1 MSPQTSFEGQVIV
14 VTGATG
20 ALGQAVVSWFAE
32 RGGRVGILGSS
43 EASLSKAYP
52 EPVAQHCYVSCDLTQ
67 RSSCAQAVSAVE
79 AQLGPINIV
88 CNAAGGFVMGD
99 AVHETSDATWDFL
112 FDLNAR
118 SILNMSAAVVP
129 SMLARGGGKVVNVA
143 AKALAGAA
151 NMGPYI
157 ASKAAVM
164 RLTESMA
171 LELRGQ
177 GINVNCVM
185 PGLIDTPRNRA
196 DMPSADFSQ
205 WVTPRQIADVIGF
218 LASVQSSAVH
228 GASIPVDGLS

>member
-1 MSPQTSFEGQVIV
+1 MTTQTSFEGQVIV

-20 ALGQAVVSWFAE
+20 VLGQALVSWFTE
-32 RGGRVGILGSS
+32 RGGWVGVMGTS
-43 EASLSKAYP
+43 AARLSKAYP
-52 EPVAQHCYVSCDLTQ
+52 KPVAQHCYVTCDLTQ
-67 RSSCAQAVSAVE
+67 RDSCVDAVRVIE
-79 AQLGPINIV
+79 AQLGPINV
-88 CNAAGGFVMGD
+88 MCNAAGGFLMGD

-118 SILNMSAAVVP
+118 SILNMSAAVIP
-129 SMLARGGGKVVNVA
+129 SMLTRGGGKVVNVA

-157 ASKAAVM
+157 ASKAAVI

-185 PGLIDTPRNRA
+185 PGLIDTPRNRT
-196 DMPSADFSQ
+196 DMPNADFSH
-205 WVTPRQIADVIGF
+205 WVTPLQIADVIGF
-218 LASVQSSAVH
+218 LVSPQSSAVH

>member
-1 MSPQTSFEGQVIV
+1 MTTQKSFEGQVIIV
-14 VTGATG
+14 SGATG
-20 ALGQAVVSWFAE
+20 VLGKAVVSWFTQ
-32 RGGRVGILGSS
+32 RGALVGVLGSS

-52 EPVAQHCYVSCDLTQ
+52 EPAEQHCYVTCDLTQ
-67 RSSCAQAVSAVE
+67 RDSCVGTLRLIE
-79 AQLGPINIV
+79 AKLGPIDIM
-88 CNAAGGFVMGD
+88 CNAAGGFLMGD

-118 SILNMSAAVVP
+118 SILNMSAAVIP
-129 SMLARGGGKVVNVA
+129 SMLSRGHGKVVNVA
-143 AKALAGAA
+143 AKASAGAA

-157 ASKAAVM
+157 ASKAAVI

-196 DMPSADFSQ
+196 DMPDADFSQ
-205 WVTPRQIADVIGF
+205 WVTPLQIADVIGF
-218 LASVQSSAVH
+218 LVSPQAIAVH
-228 GASIPVDGLS
+228 GASVPVDGLS

>member
-1 MSPQTSFEGQVIV
+1 MSTPTSFEGQVIV
-14 VTGATG
+14 VTGGTG
-20 ALGQAVVSWFAE
+20 VLGHAVVSWFTD
-32 RGGRVGILGSS
+32 RGCRVGILGSS
-43 EASLSKAYP
+43 EATLSKAYP

-67 RSSCAQAVSAVE
+67 RDSCADAVRSVE
-79 AQLGPINIV
+79 AQLGPINIL
-88 CNAAGGFVMGD
+88 CNAAGGFLMGD
-99 AVHETSDATWDFL
+99 AVHATTDATWNFL

-157 ASKAAVM
+157 ASKAAVI

-196 DMPSADFSQ
+196 DMPDADFSQ
-205 WVTPRQIADVIGF
+205 WVMPRQIADVIGF
-218 LASVQSSAVH
+218 LVSPQSSAVH